1 MAFSI
6 TVCIGQIKIKPALGI
21 NFTDFSKDPGT
32 GEYKSKLG
40 YQVGGSVAIGK
51 KWYIEPGLYWTH
63 KSTEY
68 QTSVSGAQDIDY
80 KMSGIRIPVAVGY
93 NLLGKVKKLVNV
105 RPMAGVSAF
114 FLTSIKDLDKD
125 AFKTAN
131 WGLFAGAGVDVLNLY
146 LDLQYEWSLNKVGDD
161 ITKVNV
167 GNARSLF
174 INVGMKFGL

>member
-1 MAFSI
+1 MALNATI
-6 TVCIGQIKIKPALGI
+6 CMGQIKIKPALGI

-32 GEYKSKLG
+32 GQYKSQVG
-40 YQVGGSVAIGK
+40 YQIGGSVAIGG
-51 KWYIEPGLYWTH
+51 KWYLEPGIYWTH

-68 QTSVSGAQDIDY
+68 QTNQSNAQDIEY

-114 FLTSIKDLDKD
+114 FLTGVDDLDK
-125 AFKTAN
+125 ASFKTAT
-131 WGLFAGAGVDVLNLY
+131 WGLFAGAGADIFNLFMDV
-146 LDLQYEWSLNKVGDD
+146 QYEWSLSKVSDTQVD
-161 ITKVNV
+161 V

-174 INVGMKFGL
+174 INVGMRFGL